1 MHADSP
7 LHIYIYLHQDVG
19 TSHHEPTESTG
30 NMSPLPFS
38 LALTILCLLS
48 SPPPTFLLASHS
60 SSLLVHASPNPVN
73 GLLDSLKSVPAL
85 LREQWKRQADSG
97 NGSTPS
103 VNTTGKAVWVLQDTY
118 EGKTF
123 FDDWTFYTGP
133 DPTNGLVNFLDHDDA
148 FAQGLAYVQ
157 DDGKV
162 IMKGDNTT
170 VLPVGTN
177 RPSVRIQSNKSYT
190 GGLFILDLNRAPWG
204 CGVWPAFWTLGANVT
219 WPAGGE
225 IDILEGVHDNVHNQV
240 TWHTEPGCNL
250 TASPSGQNNFTG
262 TPVGQLDCDA
272 NINSNAGCGI
282 TDWSRVSYGEQF
294 DAQGGGMYAMKWD
307 ETGIAV
313 WYFYRVSLPQDILD
327 GVPDPT
333 TWVTPSALL
342 SPDGCDPFKFFN
354 NHAIVFDIT
363 FCGDWAGNTYATTP
377 GCTGTCTDHLTNPAN
392 FVNASWSINSLKVY
406 RKQDLSGV
414 VSSGASPFAAPLEA
428 SWLWVI
434 LGTTALRLILL

>member
-1 MHADSP
+1 
-7 LHIYIYLHQDVG
+7 
-19 TSHHEPTESTG
+19 
-30 NMSPLPFS
+30 MSPLSSS
-38 LALTILCLLS
+38 LALTVFSLLS
-48 SPPPTFLLASHS
+48 IQPFVPSHS
-60 SSLLVHASPNPVN
+60 PSTLVHALPSPLEGFV
-73 GLLDSLKSVPAL
+73 DSLRSIPTI
-85 LREQWKRQADSG
+85 LREPWKRQSDSG
-97 NGSTPS
+97 NATSPS
-103 VNTTGKAVWVLQDTY
+103 VNSTGKAVWILQDTY

-123 FDDWTFYTGP
+123 FDDWNFYTGP
-133 DPTNGLVNFLDHDDA
+133 DPTNGLVHFLDQNDA
-148 FAQGLAYVQ
+148 LAQGLAYVQ

-177 RPSVRIQSNKSYT
+177 RSSVRIQSNKTYT

-204 CGVWPAFWTLGANVT
+204 CGVWPAFWTFGAGVT
-219 WPAGGE
+219 WPQWGE

-240 TWHTEPGCNL
+240 TWHTDAGCNL
-250 TASPSGQNNFTG
+250 VTSPTGQNNFTG
-262 TPVGQLDCDA
+262 TPVGQTDCDG

-282 TDWSRVSYGEQF
+282 TDWSRVSYGETF

-327 GVPDPT
+327 GTPDPT

-342 SPDGCDPFKFFN
+342 SPEGCDPFVYFN
-354 NHAIVFDIT
+354 NHQIVFDIT

-377 GCTGTCTDHLTNPAN
+377 GCTGTCPDHLTDPTN

-414 VSSGASPFAAPLEA
+414 VSSGASRTILTLRE
-428 SWLWVI
+428 SGLWAV
-434 LGTTALRLILL
+434 LSAMALWITLP